1 MGWGGARGARGGGAN
16 REDIARFLPIILVR
30 SPFSHRS
37 LPLPPEAM
45 ENMEKLSLSKNN
57 FKTLPE
63 GLGAMTN
70 LRELYVNG
78 NSKFSSLPV
87 SVGNLRSLRELA
99 LRGCPKLKSIPSSVT
114 NCEGLKELDLR
125 TGGKKDVCKVP
136 QEIVDHLGIQKCRV
150 KGAVVKKAKG
160 KKGKK
165 GKKK

>member
-1 MGWGGARGARGGGAN
+1 VAAHT
-16 REDIARFLPIILVR
+16 ITCIQFLPIIQTLR
-30 SPFSHRS
+30 FARRS

-78 NSKFSSLPV
+78 NLKFSSLPV

-136 QEIVDHLGIQKCRV
+136 QEIVDHLGIQKCKV

-165 GKKK
+165 KK